1 MATSP
6 QRRHIERPSPLVEKP
21 PERRQTSAERGYTWT
36 WAKLAEQ
43 ERKSRT
49 FCELCMAMGVETA
62 CGSQIT
68 LPSGRKKS
76 EGVIDH
82 VIPVGSDK
90 DDLFWCEANWWLL
103 CDVPKT
109 SNNFTPCNSWK
120 STHFDGTYG
129 KSKIVARSRDLDGVR
144 LRKAE
149 IIEARRKARLVTQ
162 DSFG

>member
-1 MATSP
+1 
-6 QRRHIERPSPLVEKP
+6 
-21 PERRQTSAERGYTWT
+21 
-36 WAKLAEQ
+36 
-43 ERKSRT
+43 
-49 FCELCMAMGVETA
+49 MAMGVETA

-68 LPSGRKKS
+68 LPGGRKKS

-109 SNNFTPCNSWK
+109 SNNSWK

-144 LRKAE
+144 LRKRE
-149 IIEARRKARLVTQ
+149 IIAARRKANQTIQ
-162 DSFG
+162 AGY